1 LCAAGGRRCL
11 QKHAGDRA
19 FPHTRPPCLTGNGN
33 CLVQYTKEQAR
44 HARLMLD
51 ALIETV
57 AYDPLAI
64 FMVVAVVLFF
74 MLARTL

>member
-1 LCAAGGRRCL
+1 
-11 QKHAGDRA
+11 
-19 FPHTRPPCLTGNGN
+19 
-33 CLVQYTKEQAR
+33 
-44 HARLMLD
+44 MLD